1 MCICPLSL
9 LSNLRVHYCPIPTLH
24 RHDQWH
30 TVGDDLI
37 LYTQQARSC
46 GGGKLKGSRSSRLH
60 LCKVPSPSPWYHYP
74 TIFVSFGRKP
84 AFPCTDI
91 LLYDSRETMFSFKVK
106 SDFKTHPKWATSS
119 RAFSLQR
126 FLRIQSA
133 FLSKGVFQR
142 SIWLVGWPGR
152 EYSKLIRATTSCQAK
167 NQCWNPIGT
176 KCTLILVRRANLW
189 FCSKR
194 EHQIEPS
201 LMCNMKTYGLTLR
214 GALI

>member
-1 MCICPLSL
+1 MSWGRELWDRWGFAWWLYYLWFCTIMCICPLSL
-9 LSNLRVHYCPIPTLH
+9 LSNLRVHYFPIPTLH
-24 RHDQWH
+24 HDNQWH
-30 TVGDDLI
+30 TFGDDLI
-37 LYTQQARSC
+37 LYTQQARSG

-91 LLYDSRETMFSFKVK
+91 LLYDSRETMSSFKVK

-119 RAFSLQR
+119 QAFSLQR

-142 SIWLVGWPGR
+142 SSWVVGWPGR
-152 EYSKLIRATTSCQAK
+152 EYSKLIRATTS
-167 NQCWNPIGT
+167 
-176 KCTLILVRRANLW
+176 
-189 FCSKR
+189 
-194 EHQIEPS
+194 
-201 LMCNMKTYGLTLR
+201 
-214 GALI
+214 